1 MKLNKLIITG
11 LAAAFLS
18 SFVVAKPGGGGKD
31 KKERPPK
38 REFSEVDADSDGKV
52 SLAEFIDGAP
62 DAEKAT
68 ARFEKKDQDAD
79 GFLSEEEYNT
89 KGKKGKGK
97 GKGKKKKG
105 DE

>member
-18 SFVVAKPGGGGKD
+18 SFVVAKPGGGKD

-38 REFSEVDADSDGKV
+38 REFSEVDADDDGQV

-68 ARFEKKDQDAD
+68 ARFEKKDKDTD

-97 GKGKKKKG
+97 KKKG